1 MNIYLQT
8 GTIIVFFALAAY
20 SIGIITEQRTKKI
33 SLLVILF
40 LTLGILLDITAT
52 AFMIIGSNKGGF
64 TLHGLIGYSSLL
76 GMLIDTLLMWRL
88 LSKSGVNAPVPNRL
102 HKFSRY
108 AYLWWVIA
116 FVTGGLL
123 VMFN

>member
-1 MNIYLQT
+1 MNLYLQT

-20 SIGIITEQRTKKI
+20 SVGIITEQRTKKI

-52 AFMIIGSNKGGF
+52 AFMIIGSGKGAF

-76 GMLIDTLLMWRL
+76 GMLTDTVLMWRL
-88 LSKSGVNAPVPNRL
+88 IYKSGINSDVPNPL
-102 HKFSRY
+102 HRFSRY
-108 AYLWWVIA
+108 AYLWWVMA
-116 FVTGGLL
+116 FITGGLL

>member
-1 MNIYLQT
+1 MNLYLQT

-88 LSKSGVNAPVPNRL
+88 LSKSGVNAPVPNQL

>member
-1 MNIYLQT
+1 MNLYLQT

-88 LSKSGVNAPVPNRL
+88 VSKSGINATVPNRL

-116 FVTGGLL
+116 FVTGGFL

>member
-88 LSKSGVNAPVPNRL
+88 LSKSGVNAPVPNQL

>member
-76 GMLIDTLLMWRL
+76 GMLTDTLLMWRL
-88 LSKSGVNAPVPNRL
+88 LFKSGINATVPNPL

>member
-1 MNIYLQT
+1 MNLYLQT

-20 SIGIITEQRTKKI
+20 SIGIITEQKTKKI

-88 LSKSGVNAPVPNRL
+88 LSKSGVNAPVPNQL

-116 FVTGGLL
+116 FVTGGFL

>member
-1 MNIYLQT
+1 MNLYLQT

-20 SIGIITEQRTKKI
+20 SVGIITEQRTKKI

-88 LSKSGVNAPVPNRL
+88 LFKSGINATVPSQL
-102 HKFSRY
+102 HRFSRY
-108 AYLWWVIA
+108 AYLWWVMA
-116 FVTGGLL
+116 FITGGLL

>member
-1 MNIYLQT
+1 
-8 GTIIVFFALAAY
+8 
-20 SIGIITEQRTKKI
+20 
-33 SLLVILF
+33 LVILF

-88 LSKSGVNAPVPNRL
+88 VSKSGINATVPNRL

-116 FVTGGLL
+116 FVTGGFL